1 MRTLTL
7 RKATWISKSY
17 PSIMRISST
26 ITKNQNF
33 AIRAYKCMIFSLPGT
48 ASKARTVIVWRAC
61 PRGLTWRSK
70 CCGALSLFFPT
81 IQMGFLML
89 QNHHCILRAP
99 VMGHSDCHSFVWVTC
114 RSLSCPLCLF
124 PIFVVFEAPSTKWA
138 GEYEQTH
145 TQSGRVWTNTERDTH
160 FLIYLAKDA
169 EGRQ

>member
-7 RKATWISKSY
+7 RKAKWISKGY

-48 ASKARTVIVWRAC
+48 ASETRTVIVWRAC
-61 PRGLTWRSK
+61 PRGLTWRRK
-70 CCGALSLFFPT
+70 CCGTLSLFFPA

-89 QNHHCILRAP
+89 QNHHCISRAP

-124 PIFVVFEAPSTKWA
+124 PIFVVFVAPNTKWA
-138 GEYEQTH
+138 GEYEHTH
-145 TQSGRVWTNTERDTH
+145 THRVVQYEQTPKETH
-160 FLIYLAKDA
+160 TSLFT
-169 EGRQ
+169 